1 MIHVISG
8 APCSGKS
15 TYIREHAQSGD
26 LIIDLDEIAKAIGTP
41 DHDYCSKV
49 KKETLSEIRRLLIE
63 DAIAGKDSFDSWI
76 VDTLLS
82 GSYPEDTEII
92 HLEVNKETAIERAK
106 AEGRPQKTFDAIDK
120 YFAEEKGRD
129 MDHKYKSFELKSK
142 EDETGMIV
150 GFFSTYDE
158 EPDSYGDIIRPGAF
172 TETIKKRQESGHPFP
187 LCFNHDFSQVIGAV
201 DKIEDTEKG
210 PYIEAHFLDTA
221 LAQDVRKMLKSGAI
235 YQFSFAYDVLGWEEP
250 SEAQRKAG
258 IWNILTKLEVFEISV
273 VTVPAN
279 QNAVVTE
286 VKSVTAE
293 EIAHGTIEVKQG
305 KRNSKADEDVIRD
318 TIAQLGKCIES
329 LESLIGEGEEDKP
342 TEDEAPAEAE
352 PEVNEASEEPKDD
365 SNAKRAE
372 AILSHIKS
380 MKEVPDHDD

>member
-1 MIHVISG
+1 
-8 APCSGKS
+8 
-15 TYIREHAQSGD
+15 
-26 LIIDLDEIAKAIGTP
+26 
-41 DHDYCSKV
+41 
-49 KKETLSEIRRLLIE
+49 
-63 DAIAGKDSFDSWI
+63 
-76 VDTLLS
+76 
-82 GSYPEDTEII
+82 
-92 HLEVNKETAIERAK
+92 
-106 AEGRPQKTFDAIDK
+106 
-120 YFAEEKGRD
+120 
-129 MDHKYKSFELKSK
+129 MDHKYKSFELKAK
-142 EDETGMIV
+142 EDETGMIA

-172 TETIKKRQESGHPFP
+172 TETIKKRTESGHPFP

-279 QNAVVTE
+279 QNAVATE

-293 EIAHGTIEVKQG
+293 EIAQGTIEIKQG

-318 TIAQLGKCIES
+318 AIAQLGKCIES